1 MDTKHFKSKIAP
13 FFWVNHEDQFSVC
26 LSTGEYKQELF
37 ETREEEGFEGNGYD
51 WCALAKAFLKEYM
64 PELKP
69 TIHHDPEAGM
79 YCAYAT
85 DADAL
90 RDFILKFREICDN
103 DSLIKDL
110 FLRVEIE

>member
-1 MDTKHFKSKIAP
+1 MDTEHFKKAIVP
-13 FFWVNHEDQFSVC
+13 FFWVNHKGHFSVC

-64 PELKP
+64 PELKD
-69 TIHHDPEAGM
+69 TIHHDPEADM

-90 RDFILKFREICDN
+90 RDFILKFREICDK

>member
-1 MDTKHFKSKIAP
+1 
-13 FFWVNHEDQFSVC
+13 
-26 LSTGEYKQELF
+26 
-37 ETREEEGFEGNGYD
+37 
-51 WCALAKAFLKEYM
+51 M
-64 PELKP
+64 PELKA

>member
-1 MDTKHFKSKIAP
+1 MK
-13 FFWVNHEDQFSVC
+13 
-26 LSTGEYKQELF
+26 
-37 ETREEEGFEGNGYD
+37 GNGYD

-64 PELKP
+64 PELKA

>member
-64 PELKP
+64 PELKSYHTP
-69 TIHHDPEAGM
+69 
-79 YCAYAT
+79 
-85 DADAL
+85 
-90 RDFILKFREICDN
+90 
-103 DSLIKDL
+103 
-110 FLRVEIE
+110 

>member
-13 FFWVNHEDQFSVC
+13 FFWVNYEDQFSVC

-37 ETREEEGFEGNGYD
+37 ETREEE
-51 WCALAKAFLKEYM
+51 
-64 PELKP
+64 
-69 TIHHDPEAGM
+69 GM